1 MAEEKSSP
9 LIAILLIPRVE
20 ITHGRLFLSER
31 SIGAKDVMEGNLSLY
46 ELLELT
52 RQHLP
57 FVTIQK
63 NGI

>member
-31 SIGAKDVMEGNLSLY
+31 SIGAKDVMEGNLCHFMS
-46 ELLELT
+46 
-52 RQHLP
+52 
-57 FVTIQK
+57 F
-63 NGI
+63 